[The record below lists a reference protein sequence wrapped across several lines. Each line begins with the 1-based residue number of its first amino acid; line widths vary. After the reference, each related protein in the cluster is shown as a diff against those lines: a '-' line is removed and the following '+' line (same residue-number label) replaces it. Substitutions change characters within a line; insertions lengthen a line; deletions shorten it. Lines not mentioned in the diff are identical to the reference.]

1 MLFIFRQKIKYSE
14 DRLVEITIFYR
25 PLMLFK
31 TEENLT
37 EISEVR
43 VTVRYRQSAYYFV
56 MLILVTASYFI
67 DF

>member
-1 MLFIFRQKIKYSE
+1 M
-14 DRLVEITIFYR
+14 VEITIFYR
-25 PLMLFK
+25 PLMLFE

-37 EISEVR
+37 EISEAR
-43 VTVRYRQSAYYFV
+43 VTVRYRHSAYYFV